1 MRDDGRSLVAGAKF
15 LSFALG
21 MASSDVCLAVLP
33 SAFLYAVDMANM
45 TVLPYVPIDAVG
57 MANVTVLP
65 RIYVPM
71 PWAWPTRPFCPM
83 FQCRDG

>member
-15 LSFALG
+15 LSLALG

-33 SAFLYAVDMANM
+33 SAFLYAVGMANM

-65 RIYVPM
+65 YVPM
-71 PWAWPTRPFCPM
+71 P
-83 FQCRDG
+83 